1 MAGDGPIVAVG
12 AVVWRGP
19 GQLLLVRRGQPPK
32 AGEWS
37 IPGGRV
43 EPGERLREALMREI
57 REETGLA
64 VHLAGLIDVA
74 EFIERDEAGV
84 TAAHFV
90 LVDFSTDWVSGDA
103 CAASDVA
110 ECGWFDPRDALARIE
125 WEETRRI
132 IRLSA
137 RQRWELEL

>member
-110 ECGWFDPRDALARIE
+110 ECGWLDP
-125 WEETRRI
+125 
-132 IRLSA
+132 
-137 RQRWELEL
+137 